1 MLLNSPGDDTPP
13 QESWAITNV
22 LLFFLFQKVPANIC
36 YREGSLPN
44 NTTAQVRTQSGSP
57 AGWFP
62 FSADFF
68 NTWVFFHH
76 YHQCLANDRSAGVPR
91 RRFWFTQG
99 PALFPWIIAA
109 GDRKHHFLHLSGTE
123 VLLFHPRIYFSNIW
137 FLYFISLK
145 WGGCPCSPLV
155 FYQHLIHIWFGP
167 ALPFLTW
174 EKFLSH
180 MFVSLNPVLLSPAAV
195 LAALRGSSLILLHP
209 VQFRNV
215 CWP

>member
-1 MLLNSPGDDTPP
+1 MGIFSPLSSVFSKWQICWSASQTVLIHSGPSSVSLNHSCWGQKTP
-13 QESWAITNV
+13 
-22 LLFFLFQKVPANIC
+22 
-36 YREGSLPN
+36 
-44 NTTAQVRTQSGSP
+44 
-57 AGWFP
+57 FP
-62 FSADFF
+62 PS
-68 NTWVFFHH
+68 VGH
-76 YHQCLANDRSAGVPR
+76 RSASFPPKNIFFQHLVP
-91 RRFWFTQG
+91 
-99 PALFPWIIAA
+99 LF
-109 GDRKHHFLHLSGTE
+109 K
-123 VLLFHPRIYFSNIW
+123 
-137 FLYFISLK
+137 SLN
-145 WGGCPCSPLV
+145 WGGCPCSPVV